1 MSCIITLKINDYYPK
16 IDSIPYEN
24 FICLFTY
31 GDFFVKIPLIQK
43 SNNICKHEI
52 ETISSDIKYNIH
64 ILEYNESSLIGISE
78 MVIPFIKI
86 KKINAPGTMVQEQK
100 VKLIIDLN
108 TKRKL
113 FGKIINSGDIYLVL
127 SAEVFIPD
135 KKNIIIN
142 NDLNNIN
149 INLNDGLKKK
159 NSNKQIKVR
168 ISNKTNNVNGT
179 PRTLKKQKMLIE
191 MKSNREIIKKDISI
205 DNINNNYQNNSIQYN
220 FNNDE
225 KNKTG
230 TYINK
235 MKLDNNQVK
244 IIDFRNKNENNI
256 ITKDIKKKISKKRSP
271 RKKITILELLEQK
284 MQNLLSN
291 NNNEINNSRSNT
303 YYSNGN
309 NTIQNSDT
317 KKNNKTD
324 KKIKNKNKIENNNN
338 NFNNIIKK
346 FNKKDENIKSN
357 KFIYSVINSPDILS
371 PNHNIRSP
379 NTIDLTKRKK
389 NNSKGI
395 NRINKQYNNDIGLYN
410 KILNETEINNYNKL
424 VLKNKRNSSQ
434 EEINRD
440 IYKTNNYKEKKHK
453 IKINSKREP
462 KTPNMDISVDIFQ
475 RKSNNNKLYKDKS
488 KKNNS
493 SYSNININ
501 DLTSNN
507 GLLSTDERTEQGL
520 SEIDKIILEKGAELR
535 EQFQNQFKYN
545 NSNNKDLN
553 NKSDNSKNNRR
564 NSQNINQLYYDMG
577 DNPIIGAGNFTFDT
591 PKISKDFDSI
601 NNLYD
606 AKTPL
611 SSSQNMPFYFT
622 QEELKNNYIRLID
635 LYHLLNQKL
644 SKIIFENNDLY
655 KKLRI
660 YKEYKNNEIQKQ
672 KLKQYKKYNYE
683 YNYYINANMIQS
695 LNVNV
700 LEKLSYIKNIENK
713 LYQEIFDYTYDDYEI
728 IRIKEIER
736 VNKLNEERNLNILL
750 KVLNCIVIDCGNVSQ
765 IFKGDMKKQNL
776 LKDVL
781 AKNNIIEKKEGDVGY
796 INLQNINFNNNI
808 NYKYNKFNKY
818 NKYNNILNEDD
829 IFEDKVIREV
839 DEDKEEEE
847 SVYSGSNKEKNTFNF
862 NATYN
867 SQNIES
873 IRQSLKNE
881 ENEISNNNNN
891 NEKINEEKEK
901 IIEEIE
907 KNEENLENNYINNEN
922 NDNQNEIEE
931 NKKINIMKDILI
943 NNFKEKYG
951 KKSLFTHIN
960 KTEFLF
966 DNKYTIFV
974 ELINNNENYDIIIE
988 IDKNKYNIEEFISI
1002 YYKNDNQN
1010 ETENNNNKKE
1020 KNKFVYKKKI
1030 SHKHNKINEKKKDKE
1045 EENYSSVNNDNSVNI
1060 ENNDNNN
1067 NDNNVHQKKRR
1078 KRRIIDD
1085 DSEEEEE
1092 QKKNKKE
1099 NNEEIITSSSKDE

>member
-371 PNHNIRSP
+371 PSHNIRSP

-564 NSQNINQLYYDMG
+564 NSQNINQLYYDTG

-672 KLKQYKKYNYE
+672 KLKQYKKYKYE
-683 YNYYINANMIQS
+683 YNYHINANMIQS

-750 KVLNCIVIDCGNVSQ
+750 KVLNCIIIDCGNVSQ
-765 IFKGDMKKQNL
+765 IFKDDMKKQNL

-781 AKNNIIEKKEGDVGY
+781 AKNNIIEKKEGEVGY

-808 NYKYNKFNKY
+808 NYKYDKFNKY

-881 ENEISNNNNN
+881 ENEISNNNN
-891 NEKINEEKEK
+891 EKINEEKEK

-907 KNEENLENNYINNEN
+907 KNEENLENNYINSDN

-951 KKSLFTHIN
+951 KKSLFYHLN
-960 KTEFLF
+960 KNEFLF
-966 DNKYTIFV
+966 DDKYNIIV
-974 ELINNNENYDIIIE
+974 ELNNNNEIIIE
-988 IDKNKYNIEEFISI
+988 IEKNKYNLDEFISKFYKSGNEIENKDNNIIGKKNFI
-1002 YYKNDNQN
+1002 YIKKTRKSQN
-1010 ETENNNNKKE
+1010 KINME
-1020 KNKFVYKKKI
+1020 KNKI
-1030 SHKHNKINEKKKDKE
+1030 EKE
-1045 EENYSSVNNDNSVNI
+1045 ENDI
-1060 ENNDNNN
+1060 KQ
-1067 NDNNVHQKKRR
+1067 HQKKRSL
-1078 KRRIIDD
+1078 KRITDEQ
-1085 DSEEEEE
+1085 SEEEE
-1092 QKKNKKE
+1092 KKNIK
-1099 NNEEIITSSSKDE
+1099 NEEINKEISSDEKQSTNTNNIEN

>member
-43 SNNICKHEI
+43 SSNICKHEI

-205 DNINNNYQNNSIQYN
+205 DNINNTNNNYQNNSIQYN
-220 FNNDE
+220 SNNDE

-284 MQNLLSN
+284 MQNLISN

-371 PNHNIRSP
+371 PSHNIRSP

-553 NKSDNSKNNRR
+553 SKSENSNNNRR
-564 NSQNINQLYYDMG
+564 NSQNINQLYYDTG

-635 LYHLLNQKL
+635 LYHLLNQKFL
-644 SKIIFENNDLY
+644 DIIYFLYFLYMIIF
-655 KKLRI
+655 
-660 YKEYKNNEIQKQ
+660 
-672 KLKQYKKYNYE
+672 LK
-683 YNYYINANMIQS
+683 
-695 LNVNV
+695 
-700 LEKLSYIKNIENK
+700 
-713 LYQEIFDYTYDDYEI
+713 
-728 IRIKEIER
+728 
-736 VNKLNEERNLNILL
+736 
-750 KVLNCIVIDCGNVSQ
+750 
-765 IFKGDMKKQNL
+765 
-776 LKDVL
+776 
-781 AKNNIIEKKEGDVGY
+781 
-796 INLQNINFNNNI
+796 
-808 NYKYNKFNKY
+808 
-818 NKYNNILNEDD
+818 
-829 IFEDKVIREV
+829 
-839 DEDKEEEE
+839 
-847 SVYSGSNKEKNTFNF
+847 
-862 NATYN
+862 
-867 SQNIES
+867 
-873 IRQSLKNE
+873 
-881 ENEISNNNNN
+881 
-891 NEKINEEKEK
+891 
-901 IIEEIE
+901 
-907 KNEENLENNYINNEN
+907 
-922 NDNQNEIEE
+922 
-931 NKKINIMKDILI
+931 
-943 NNFKEKYG
+943 
-951 KKSLFTHIN
+951 H
-960 KTEFLF
+960 
-966 DNKYTIFV
+966 
-974 ELINNNENYDIIIE
+974 
-988 IDKNKYNIEEFISI
+988 
-1002 YYKNDNQN
+1002 
-1010 ETENNNNKKE
+1010 
-1020 KNKFVYKKKI
+1020 
-1030 SHKHNKINEKKKDKE
+1030 
-1045 EENYSSVNNDNSVNI
+1045 
-1060 ENNDNNN
+1060 
-1067 NDNNVHQKKRR
+1067 
-1078 KRRIIDD
+1078 
-1085 DSEEEEE
+1085 
-1092 QKKNKKE
+1092 
-1099 NNEEIITSSSKDE
+1099 